1 MEPRA
6 PESAIMKMGLYWSM
20 EAWRASVTSL
30 VVFSQAAT
38 VRRYRSSLVMRPR
51 RYCRSILMISCSV
64 SPMSSYFLAGT
75 VMSAMATVRE
85 PTVE

>member
-1 MEPRA
+1 
-6 PESAIMKMGLYWSM
+6 MKMGLYLSM

-30 VVFSQAAT
+30 VVFSQAET

-51 RYCRSILMISCSV
+51 RYCLSMRTISFSV
-64 SPMSSYFLAGT
+64 SPMSSYFLGGT